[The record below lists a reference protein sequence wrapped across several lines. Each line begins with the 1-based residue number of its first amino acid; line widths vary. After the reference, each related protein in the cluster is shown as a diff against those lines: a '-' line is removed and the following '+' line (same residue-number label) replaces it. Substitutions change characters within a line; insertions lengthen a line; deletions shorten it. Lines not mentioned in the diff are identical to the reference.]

1 MVRLIGYDIYTQGAI
16 SITSS
21 ESVTD
26 LGIIELQP
34 LEVGIAEVVVQA
46 AKRQVIYKLDKK
58 IIDASNNLMS
68 SGGTAVDILKI
79 PSVRV
84 DVDGE
89 VTFRGSSGFKV
100 YIDGKPSFYSGSQ
113 ALQQIPSTQIEN
125 IEIITTPS
133 ARYDTDGEVG
143 MINIIT
149 KKNKQAGING
159 IVNAYGSTALSN
171 GLDFLLSQ
179 QHKKLQWHL
188 AGHWNNPIR
197 KSDFEQTKT
206 TVVGDKT
213 TTSLSDGPR
222 IGKNYHYGLR
232 GGIDYAFTP
241 KTSVNAE
248 LQVVYDKF
256 TREGDL
262 DYTETHSNSVAASA
276 PSNYF
281 SRDKYDLHSTVNIGK
296 AGFSHK
302 FNDNGHTLTGSFMLG
317 YEDNP
322 LEYFQSDLFDKNEQ
336 RQQGHRA
343 WEDEKRWTVQGNLS
357 YSYPYSKTGLLESG
371 YQYHSYLEDGDYT
384 MQFWNP
390 EKKEF
395 YWREDIYNTFYFQRG
410 IHSVYVM
417 GSDSYKAFD
426 VQIGVRGE
434 HTHQVLRS
442 SIEGSDRTVNRFEVF
457 PSVHLGYTLP
467 HEQKLT
473 FAYSYRTNR
482 PELFFME
489 PYITY
494 RDYYTAEIGNPDIR
508 PEYIHSFELNYKKTM
523 GEHTLQSSLFYRK
536 RKDKIERLRVPYRQ
550 ELH

>member
-68 SGGTAVDILKI
+68 SGGTAVDILENT

-197 KSDFEQTKT
+197 KSCLLY
-206 TVVGDKT
+206 
-213 TTSLSDGPR
+213 TSD
-222 IGKNYHYGLR
+222 
-232 GGIDYAFTP
+232 
-241 KTSVNAE
+241 
-248 LQVVYDKF
+248 
-256 TREGDL
+256 
-262 DYTETHSNSVAASA
+262 AA
-276 PSNYF
+276 
-281 SRDKYDLHSTVNIGK
+281 
-296 AGFSHK
+296 
-302 FNDNGHTLTGSFMLG
+302 
-317 YEDNP
+317 
-322 LEYFQSDLFDKNEQ
+322 
-336 RQQGHRA
+336 
-343 WEDEKRWTVQGNLS
+343 DE
-357 YSYPYSKTGLLESG
+357 
-371 YQYHSYLEDGDYT
+371 
-384 MQFWNP
+384 
-390 EKKEF
+390 
-395 YWREDIYNTFYFQRG
+395 
-410 IHSVYVM
+410 
-417 GSDSYKAFD
+417 
-426 VQIGVRGE
+426 
-434 HTHQVLRS
+434 
-442 SIEGSDRTVNRFEVF
+442 
-457 PSVHLGYTLP
+457 
-467 HEQKLT
+467 
-473 FAYSYRTNR
+473 
-482 PELFFME
+482 
-489 PYITY
+489 
-494 RDYYTAEIGNPDIR
+494 
-508 PEYIHSFELNYKKTM
+508 
-523 GEHTLQSSLFYRK
+523 
-536 RKDKIERLRVPYRQ
+536 
-550 ELH
+550 

>member
-1 MVRLIGYDIYTQGAI
+1 
-16 SITSS
+16 
-21 ESVTD
+21 
-26 LGIIELQP
+26 
-34 LEVGIAEVVVQA
+34 
-46 AKRQVIYKLDKK
+46 
-58 IIDASNNLMS
+58 
-68 SGGTAVDILKI
+68 
-79 PSVRV
+79 
-84 DVDGE
+84 
-89 VTFRGSSGFKV
+89 
-100 YIDGKPSFYSGSQ
+100 
-113 ALQQIPSTQIEN
+113 
-125 IEIITTPS
+125 
-133 ARYDTDGEVG
+133 

-197 KSDFEQTKT
+197 KSDFEQRKT
-206 TVVGDKT
+206 TVVSDKT

-262 DYTETHSNSVAASA
+262 DYTETHSNSAAASA

-371 YQYHSYLEDGDYT
+371 YQSSFVSGRRRLHDAILESG
-384 MQFWNP
+384 
-390 EKKEF
+390 EKRSF
-395 YWREDIYNTFYFQRG
+395 
-410 IHSVYVM
+410 
-417 GSDSYKAFD
+417 
-426 VQIGVRGE
+426 IGGRI
-434 HTHQVLRS
+434 
-442 SIEGSDRTVNRFEVF
+442 SITLSIFSGVFIPFMSWEVTAIK
-457 PSVHLGYTLP
+457 HL
-467 HEQKLT
+467 
-473 FAYSYRTNR
+473 
-482 PELFFME
+482 
-489 PYITY
+489 TY
-494 RDYYTAEIGNPDIR
+494 R
-508 PEYIHSFELNYKKTM
+508 
-523 GEHTLQSSLFYRK
+523 
-536 RKDKIERLRVPYRQ
+536 
-550 ELH
+550 

>member
-1 MVRLIGYDIYTQGAI
+1 MKATFTLILLIFSFNCLMAVPVPVQIKGKVQEKGTGNPIEFADVVLTKKGETDPASFTHTNENGDFQLSGIAKGEYSLMVRLIGYDIYTKGGI
-16 SITSS
+16 NITSP

-68 SGGTAVDILKI
+68 SGGTAVDILENT

-197 KSDFEQTKT
+197 KSDFEQRKT
-206 TVVGDKT
+206 TVVSDKT

-222 IGKNYHYGLR
+222 I
-232 GGIDYAFTP
+232 
-241 KTSVNAE
+241 
-248 LQVVYDKF
+248 
-256 TREGDL
+256 
-262 DYTETHSNSVAASA
+262 
-276 PSNYF
+276 
-281 SRDKYDLHSTVNIGK
+281 
-296 AGFSHK
+296 
-302 FNDNGHTLTGSFMLG
+302 
-317 YEDNP
+317 
-322 LEYFQSDLFDKNEQ
+322 
-336 RQQGHRA
+336 
-343 WEDEKRWTVQGNLS
+343 
-357 YSYPYSKTGLLESG
+357 
-371 YQYHSYLEDGDYT
+371 
-384 MQFWNP
+384 
-390 EKKEF
+390 
-395 YWREDIYNTFYFQRG
+395 
-410 IHSVYVM
+410 
-417 GSDSYKAFD
+417 
-426 VQIGVRGE
+426 
-434 HTHQVLRS
+434 
-442 SIEGSDRTVNRFEVF
+442 
-457 PSVHLGYTLP
+457 
-467 HEQKLT
+467 
-473 FAYSYRTNR
+473 
-482 PELFFME
+482 
-489 PYITY
+489 
-494 RDYYTAEIGNPDIR
+494 
-508 PEYIHSFELNYKKTM
+508 
-523 GEHTLQSSLFYRK
+523 
-536 RKDKIERLRVPYRQ
+536 
-550 ELH
+550 

>member
-1 MVRLIGYDIYTQGAI
+1 MKTTIILILFMFSFNCLMAVPVQIKGKVQEKGTGNPIEFADVVLTKKGETDPASFTHTKENGDFHLSGIAKGEYSLMVRLIGYDIYTQGAI

-26 LGIIELQP
+26 LGVIELQP

-68 SGGTAVDILKI
+68 SGGTAVDILENT

-197 KSDFEQTKT
+197 KSDFEQRKT

-262 DYTETHSNSVAASA
+262 DYTKTHSVQHPPHPTILAATNMTCTRQSI
-276 PSNYF
+276 SEKQD
-281 SRDKYDLHSTVNIGK
+281 SLIS
-296 AGFSHK
+296 
-302 FNDNGHTLTGSFMLG
+302 LT
-317 YEDNP
+317 
-322 LEYFQSDLFDKNEQ
+322 
-336 RQQGHRA
+336 
-343 WEDEKRWTVQGNLS
+343 T
-357 YSYPYSKTGLLESG
+357 TGI
-371 YQYHSYLEDGDYT
+371 
-384 MQFWNP
+384 P
-390 EKKEF
+390 
-395 YWREDIYNTFYFQRG
+395 
-410 IHSVYVM
+410 
-417 GSDSYKAFD
+417 
-426 VQIGVRGE
+426 
-434 HTHQVLRS
+434 
-442 SIEGSDRTVNRFEVF
+442 
-457 PSVHLGYTLP
+457 
-467 HEQKLT
+467 
-473 FAYSYRTNR
+473 
-482 PELFFME
+482 
-489 PYITY
+489 
-494 RDYYTAEIGNPDIR
+494 
-508 PEYIHSFELNYKKTM
+508 
-523 GEHTLQSSLFYRK
+523 
-536 RKDKIERLRVPYRQ
+536 
-550 ELH
+550 